1 MSQTRAAVVTG
12 AGRGIGR
19 GIALELAGSGF
30 DVVGNDL
37 IYEPH
42 QPESGLFEVKAR
54 VEELGRRFIPI
65 PGDIACLADHSGI
78 IEAAYQS
85 FGRLD
90 VLVNNAGVAPE
101 RRLDILETTAESYD
115 RLMSVNARGAF
126 FLTQQ
131 AALRMIAAKKAGRA
145 ESPCIVFITSISSVV
160 SSTARPEYCIS
171 KAALSQ
177 AARVFADRL
186 APEGITVFEVR
197 PGIIRTDMTFAVREK
212 YDKLIAEGLIPQGRW
227 GLPEDVGRTVAALAS
242 GALSYSTGAV
252 LEVSGGMD
260 IRRL

>member
-1 MSQTRAAVVTG
+1 MDKTRVAVVTG

-19 GIALELAGSGF
+19 GIVLKLAGAGF

-42 QPESGLFEVKAR
+42 QKDRGLFEVKAR
-54 VEELGRRFIPI
+54 VEELGRRFIPVR
-65 PGDIACLADHSGI
+65 GDVACLSDHPLI
-78 IEAAYQS
+78 LDTAFQS

-90 VLVNNAGVAPE
+90 ILVNNAGVAPE
-101 RRLDILETTAESYD
+101 RRQDILETTAESYD
-115 RLMSVNARGAF
+115 RLMAVNARGAF

-131 AALRMIAAKKAGRA
+131 AARRMIATNKTGQS
-145 ESPCIVFITSISSVV
+145 ESPCIVFITSISSIV
-160 SSTARPEYCIS
+160 SSTARAEYCIS

-186 APEGITVFEVR
+186 APEGIVVFEVR
-197 PGIIRTDMTFAVREK
+197 PGIIRTDMTAAVRKK

-260 IRRL
+260 IRKL